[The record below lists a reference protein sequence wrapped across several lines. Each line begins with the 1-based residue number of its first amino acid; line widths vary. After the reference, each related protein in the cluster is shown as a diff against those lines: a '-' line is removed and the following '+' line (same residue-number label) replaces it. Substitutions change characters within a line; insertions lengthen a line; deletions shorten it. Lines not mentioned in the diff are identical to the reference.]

1 MKLRNRILGGIG
13 LLLVVVLAGLA
24 LVLGYTAPCEPPP
37 LFPAES
43 TAMKAVSYRCY
54 GSPEVLSLDDVE
66 KPSPADDE
74 VLVKVHAAG
83 VNPLDWHYMRGSPY
97 IMRLGSGIG
106 RPKETR
112 LGVDFSGTVEAV
124 GAGVTRLEPGDEV
137 FGGRTGAFGEYVP
150 VREDRGIARKPAN
163 VSFAEAAA
171 VPIAGVTALQAVRDK
186 GKVKAGQKV
195 LINGASGGVGTF
207 AVQIAK
213 SFGAEVTGVC
223 SERNVDMVRSLGAD
237 HVIDYGT
244 EDFTDGEQ
252 RYDVIIDMVGNHPL
266 SAMRNVLVPGGIVV
280 MVGGPPGNWIGPLIN
295 PLKALFMNPFIDE
308 HFSFFMATM
317 DQKDLGILA
326 GLMADGTVTPVI
338 DRHFPLGEIS
348 NAIDYSEKGHARGK
362 IIIDVQ
368 PPARN
373 PWNDAAKRGVSFRAT
388 GNEPFWIMEIAPGR
402 LAMITDL
409 GQRRT
414 EGAYGEPLVEGTT
427 TTYRAAGSDGEIVAV
442 IERSPCTDSMSG
454 EAFEATAMVTFED
467 TTYRGC
473 GRLLE

>member
-1 MKLRNRILGGIG
+1 MKLRNRILAGTG
-13 LLLVVVLAGLA
+13 LVVVVAVAALV
-24 LVLGYTAPCEPPP
+24 LVLGYTAPCEPAPG
-37 LFPAES
+37 LSAES
-43 TAMKAVSYRCY
+43 TAMKAIDYRCY
-54 GSPEVLSLDDVE
+54 GSPEVLALEDVE
-66 KPSPADDE
+66 KPAPADGE
-74 VLVKVHAAG
+74 VLVKVHAAS

-97 IMRLGSGIG
+97 IMRLESGIG
-106 RPKETR
+106 RPKVTR

-124 GAGVTRLEPGDEV
+124 GASVTRFKPGDEV
-137 FGGRTGAFGEYVP
+137 FGGRTGAFGEYIP
-150 VREDRGIARKPAN
+150 VREDRGIASKPAN

-186 GKVKAGQKV
+186 GKVEAGQKV

-223 SERNVDMVRSLGAD
+223 SERNVEMVRSLGGD

-244 EDFTDGEQ
+244 EDFTAGEQ

-266 SAMRNVLVPGGIVV
+266 SALRDVLVPGGIVV
-280 MVGGPPGNWIGPLIN
+280 MVGGPPGDWLGPLIN
-295 PLKALFMNPFIDE
+295 PLKALFVNPFIDE
-308 HFSFFMATM
+308 HFSFFVATM
-317 DQKDLGILA
+317 DRDDLGLLA
-326 GLMADGTVTPVI
+326 DLMAEGKITPVI
-338 DRHFPLGEIS
+338 DRHYPLSEVPD
-348 NAIDYSEKGHARGK
+348 AIAYSEKGRARGK

-373 PWNDAAKRGVSFRAT
+373 PWTDAAKRGVSFRAL
-388 GNEPFWIMEIAPGR
+388 GNEPFWSLEIAPGR
-402 LAMITDL
+402 LTMITDS

-414 EGAYGEPLVEGTT
+414 ERSYEEPVVEGAT
-427 TTYRAAGSDGEIVAV
+427 TTYRSLADDGEIVAV

-454 EAFEATAMVTFED
+454 EAFEATATVMFGG

-473 GRLLE
+473 GRFL